1 MRNQQSV
8 ALLALGL
15 LAALTACSKEAPK
28 TPEKIAVITTAEV
41 KTRDLPITESAVG
54 AETVVGAALDFDPTR
69 DTARRFFV
77 RLPFPI
83 HVARRIGVG
92 QSIALTNFTDNR
104 TVNGRVR
111 RIMPALNSL
120 TQTIEIIAE
129 VPNPGTWRPDGSIRG
144 ELVLGTRR
152 NALVVPEQAVV
163 LRPAGAV
170 VYVPDNGVARE
181 RKVSQGVLRDGE
193 IEITAGVKNGET
205 VIVDGAGLL
214 TDGARVKLRE
224 AAPAPVAAAAPA
236 KDKP

>member
-1 MRNQQSV
+1 MKTQYHAAV
-8 ALLALGL
+8 LAAGL
-15 LAALTACSKEAPK
+15 LAFLAACSREAPK
-28 TPEKIAVITTAEV
+28 APEKISVITTATV
-41 KTRDLPITESAVG
+41 KTRDLPMVESAVG

-83 HVARRIGVG
+83 HVARQIRVG
-92 QSIALTNFTDNR
+92 QPISLTNFTDNR
-104 TVNGRVR
+104 TVNGRIR
-111 RIMPALNSL
+111 QIMPALNSL

-129 VPNPGTWRPDGSIRG
+129 VPNAGTWRPDGSIRG
-144 ELVLGTRR
+144 EIVLGIRR

-163 LRPAGAV
+163 LRPAGTV
-170 VYVPDNGVARE
+170 IYVPDNGVARE
-181 RKVSQGVLRDGE
+181 RVVKQGILRDGE
-193 IEITAGVKNGET
+193 IEITSGVKNGET

-224 AAPAPVAAAAPA
+224 ATAPAPAPAAA